1 MIKRNAV
8 IFDLD
13 GTLLNTLDDLADSMN
28 YALEQC
34 GYPIRTVKE
43 IRSFIGG
50 GATLICRRSVP
61 EGTSEED
68 FEHCKKIFLDHY
80 KKNSNN
86 KTDLYDGIRPL
97 VKKLAEEGY
106 KLAVHSNKGDLIVKQ
121 LIASYFGDQVQV
133 AMGEQPDIPRKPAP
147 DAVYKVMEHLGS
159 TKEETIYIGDSD
171 VDVKTARNAGVP
183 CITVTWGF
191 RDRDVLEAEHP
202 AAIVDT
208 TEELYQ
214 SIHALDK

>member
-1 MIKRNAV
+1 MKKRNAV

-34 GYPIRTVKE
+34 GYPLRTVKE

-50 GATLICRRSVP
+50 GAALIARRSVP
-61 EGTSEED
+61 EGTSGED
-68 FEHCKKIFLDHY
+68 FEACKRIFLEHY
-80 KKNSNN
+80 KKNSDN

-97 VKKLAEEGY
+97 VWKLAEEGY
-106 KLAVHSNKGDLIVKQ
+106 KLAVHSNKGDMIVKQ
-121 LIASYFGDQVQV
+121 LTASYFGDSVKT

-147 DAVYKVMEHLGS
+147 DAVYKIMEYLGS
-159 TKEETIYIGDSD
+159 TKEEAIYIGDSD
-171 VDVKTARNAGVP
+171 VDVMTATNAGIP
-183 CITVTWGF
+183 CISVTWGF
-191 RDRDVLEAEHP
+191 RDRNVLEAAHP

-208 TEELYQ
+208 VEELYQ
-214 SIHALDK
+214 SIHDLDE